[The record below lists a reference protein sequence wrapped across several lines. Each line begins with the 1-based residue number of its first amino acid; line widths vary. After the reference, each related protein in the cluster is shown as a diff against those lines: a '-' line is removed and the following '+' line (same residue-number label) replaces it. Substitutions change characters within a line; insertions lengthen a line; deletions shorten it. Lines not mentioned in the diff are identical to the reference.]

1 MIRFEKNGNSV
12 TVVEDAA
19 EFKATLN
26 NSIDAAAKLAA
37 GNPYQAIELYTRFNS
52 PGEFAILIS
61 EESFNRI
68 NFGYGYDQNG
78 KSMMIAPILL
88 SNNTVKFLAF
98 IPTDRYPNA
107 GHIIPITVEDGDILS
122 KEPLEDKGK
131 FSDENEQL
139 LGSFAR
145 ILNSDDPDK
154 TYRSELFKLANLLC
168 KNGYS
173 RKEAFRLA
181 KERLNNFCPD
191 NEPKSNPRIFEKK
204 PEVKDNMHTD
214 ALRDELTQ
222 DFKRCAQLITDINEI
237 EASIKAKLNQLC
249 TSRSQRPKSEK
260 QVDPA
265 PPSMKPGNVLLNTFM
280 QAFEE
285 VFGVP
290 LF

>member
-1 MIRFEKNGNSV
+1 MIRFQKNGNTV
-12 TVVEDAA
+12 TVVEDAI

-26 NSIDAAAKLAA
+26 NSIDAAVKLAS
-37 GNPYQAIELYTRFNS
+37 GNAYQAIELYTRFNS

-98 IPTDRYPNA
+98 IPTDRYPDS

-122 KEPLEDKGK
+122 LEPLEDKSE
-131 FSDENEQL
+131 FSDEDVQL
-139 LGSFAR
+139 LDSFAR
-145 ILNSDDPDK
+145 ILNSEDPDK
-154 TYRSELFKLANLLC
+154 TYRSVLFKLANLLC
-168 KNGYS
+168 KKGCS

-181 KERLNNFCPD
+181 KERLNNFCLD
-191 NEPKSNPRIFEKK
+191 NEPKGNPRIFDKK
-204 PEVKDNMHTD
+204 PEVKDNMHIE

-249 TSRSQRPKSEK
+249 SSRPQRTKSG
-260 QVDPA
+260 VDPT
-265 PPSMKPGNVLLNTFM
+265 PPSMKPGNMLLNTFL

>member
-1 MIRFEKNGNSV
+1 MIRFQKNGNTV
-12 TVVEDAA
+12 TVVEDAI

-26 NSIDAAAKLAA
+26 NSIDAAVKLAS
-37 GNPYQAIELYTRFNS
+37 GNAYQAIELYTRFNS

-98 IPTDRYPNA
+98 IPTDRYPDS

-122 KEPLEDKGK
+122 LEPLEDKSE
-131 FSDENEQL
+131 FSDEDVQL
-139 LGSFAR
+139 LSSFAR
-145 ILNSDDPDK
+145 ILNSEDPDK
-154 TYRSELFKLANLLC
+154 TYRSVLFKLANLLC
-168 KNGYS
+168 KNGCS

-181 KERLNNFCPD
+181 KERLNNFCLD
-191 NEPKSNPRIFEKK
+191 NEPKGNPRIFEKK
-204 PEVKDNMHTD
+204 PEVKDNMHIE

-249 TSRSQRPKSEK
+249 TSRPQRSKSEK
-260 QVDPA
+260 QVDPT
-265 PPSMKPGNVLLNTFM
+265 PPSMKPGNVLLNTFI

>member
-19 EFKATLN
+19 EFKAILN

-52 PGEFAILIS
+52 PGEFAIMIS

-68 NFGYGYDQNG
+68 KFGYGYDQNG

-154 TYRSELFKLANLLC
+154 TYRRELFTLANKILKDL
-168 KNGYS
+168 GVD

-181 KERLNNFCPD
+181 KLQLNQYSNHKFEEPMVKVFKKIPD
-191 NEPKSNPRIFEKK
+191 ECKVGDWTKLEK
-204 PEVKDNMHTD
+204 
-214 ALRDELTQ
+214 ELENDDQ
-222 DFKRCAQLITDINEI
+222 LSPLAKDFKQLAEVLMKLDAVESNINV
-237 EASIKAKLNQLC
+237 NP
-249 TSRSQRPKSEK
+249 T
-260 QVDPA
+260 
-265 PPSMKPGNVLLNTFM
+265 PPSLNPLNVILALVG
-280 QAFEE
+280 AILSEDE
-285 VFGVP
+285 
-290 LF
+290 

>member
-19 EFKATLN
+19 EFKAILN

-52 PGEFAILIS
+52 PGEFAIMIS

-68 NFGYGYDQNG
+68 KFGYGYDQNG

-154 TYRSELFKLANLLC
+154 TYRRELFTLANKILKDL
-168 KNGYS
+168 GVD

-181 KERLNNFCPD
+181 KLQLNQYSNHKFEEPMVKVFKKIPD
-191 NEPKSNPRIFEKK
+191 ECKVGDWTKLEK
-204 PEVKDNMHTD
+204 
-214 ALRDELTQ
+214 ELENDDQ
-222 DFKRCAQLITDINEI
+222 LSPLAKDFKQLAEVLM
-237 EASIKAKLNQLC
+237 KLDAVESNIMGELKKMP
-249 TSRSQRPKSEK
+249 TREK
-260 QVDPA
+260 HVNPT
-265 PPSMKPGNVLLNTFM
+265 PPSLNPLNVILALVG
-280 QAFEE
+280 AILSEDE
-285 VFGVP
+285 
-290 LF
+290 

>member
-98 IPTDRYPNA
+98 IPTDRYPNS

-122 KEPLEDKGK
+122 KEPLEDKDK
-131 FSDENEQL
+131 LIDDDKQVL
-139 LGSFAR
+139 DSFTR

-154 TYRSELFKLANLLC
+154 TYRRELFTLANKILKDL
-168 KNGYS
+168 GVD

-181 KERLNNFCPD
+181 KLQLNQYSNHKFEEPMVKVFKKIPD
-191 NEPKSNPRIFEKK
+191 ECKVGDWTKLE
-204 PEVKDNMHTD
+204 
-214 ALRDELTQ
+214 
-222 DFKRCAQLITDINEI
+222 NEI
-237 EASIKAKLNQLC
+237 ENDDQLSPLAKDFKQLAEVLMKLDAVE
-249 TSRSQRPKSEK
+249 SNIMGELKKMSKREK
-260 QVDPA
+260 PVNPT
-265 PPSMKPGNVLLNTFM
+265 PPSLNPLNVILALVG
-280 QAFEE
+280 AILSEDE
-285 VFGVP
+285 
-290 LF
+290 

>member
-1 MIRFEKNGNSV
+1 MIRFEKNGNTV

-68 NFGYGYDQNG
+68 KFGYGYDQNG

-122 KEPLEDKGK
+122 KEPLEDKGE
-131 FSDENEQL
+131 FSDEDVQI

-249 TSRSQRPKSEK
+249 ASRPQRPKSEK
-260 QVDPA
+260 RVDPT
-265 PPSMKPGNVLLNTFM
+265 PPSMKPGNVLLNTFI

>member
-1 MIRFEKNGNSV
+1 MIRFEKNGNTV

-98 IPTDRYPNA
+98 IPTDRYPDS

-122 KEPLEDKGK
+122 LEPLEDKSE
-131 FSDENEQL
+131 FSDEDVQL
-139 LGSFAR
+139 LSSFAR
-145 ILNSDDPDK
+145 ILNSEDPDK
-154 TYRSELFKLANLLC
+154 TYRSVLFKLANLLC
-168 KNGYS
+168 KNGCS

-181 KERLNNFCPD
+181 KERLNNFCLD
-191 NEPKSNPRIFEKK
+191 NEPKGNPRIFEKK
-204 PEVKDNMHTD
+204 PEVKDNMHIE

-249 TSRSQRPKSEK
+249 TSRPQRSKSEK
-260 QVDPA
+260 QVDPT
-265 PPSMKPGNVLLNTFM
+265 PPSMKPGNVLLNTFI

>member
-1 MIRFEKNGNSV
+1 MIRFEKNGNTV
-12 TVVEDAA
+12 TVVEDAV

-26 NSIDAAAKLAA
+26 NSIDAAVKLAA
-37 GNPYQAIELYTRFNS
+37 GNPYQAIELYTRFNN
-52 PGEFAILIS
+52 PGEFAILVS
-61 EESFNRI
+61 VENFNRI
-68 NFGYGYDQNG
+68 RSGYGYDQNG
-78 KSMMIAPILL
+78 KCMQIAPILL

-98 IPTDRYPNA
+98 IPSDRYTKH

-122 KEPLEDKGK
+122 KEPLEDKNE
-131 FSDENEQL
+131 FSDEDVQL
-139 LGSFAR
+139 LGSFAS

-154 TYRSELFKLANLLC
+154 AYRSELFKLANLLC

-191 NEPKSNPRIFEKK
+191 NEPKNNPRIFEKK

-249 TSRSQRPKSEK
+249 ASRPQRPKSEK
-260 QVDPA
+260 QVDPT